1 MLRYTLRQLEVFA
14 AAARHE
20 NLSRAA
26 EELAMSQSAASAAL
40 AELEMAHG
48 VRLFDRVGKRLRL
61 NDLGRGLLPVARE
74 LLDRAADISRLLA
87 GDTGGKLHV
96 GATLTIGNYLATR
109 IAVDFMQR
117 YPERRL
123 ALSVANTAQVVAQV
137 ADYVLDLGLVEG
149 YFSHPDLEA
158 IPWGGDRL
166 VVFAAPG
173 HPLAG
178 QSGVGPEDLAGADW
192 IVREVGSGTRDAF
205 DRGVADVLPAVRIR
219 LELEHTEAI
228 KRAVEAG
235 LGIGCLSELALGEAF
250 RRGSLVPIATPFLSF
265 ARRFHIALRRDRFRS
280 PAVRDFL
287 DACQESRAR
296 GFGLY
301 GSADV

>member
-40 AELEMAHG
+40 AELEAAHG

-61 NDLGRGLLPVARE
+61 NDLGRGLLPVARD
-74 LLDRAADISRLLA
+74 LLDRAADVTRLLA
-87 GDTGGKLHV
+87 GDAGGQLHV
-96 GATLTIGNYLATR
+96 GATLTIGNYLATQ

-123 ALSVANTAQVVAQV
+123 SLSVANTAHVVAQV
-137 ADYVLDLGLVEG
+137 ADYALDVGLVEG
-149 YFSHPDLEA
+149 HFSHPDLEA

-166 VVFAAPG
+166 VVFAAPA
-173 HPLAG
+173 HPLVRQADV
-178 QSGVGPEDLAGADW
+178 SAADLAGADW

-205 DRGVADVLPAVRIR
+205 DRGVAGVLPAVRIR

-235 LGIGCLSELALGEAF
+235 LGLGCLSELALRDAF
-250 RRGSLVPIATPFLSF
+250 RRGSLVPIATPYLNF

-280 PAVRDFL
+280 PVVRDFL
-287 DACQESRAR
+287 AACEASRAR
-296 GFGLY
+296 GFGL
-301 GSADV
+301 ADALPG